1 MPEDERLRRRL
12 GIQIL
17 FDFSDVIDA
26 VEFAA
31 SAGFGVLEIN
41 LGNIRFGEQLRR
53 IRERQEVRKS
63 AARLG
68 VKLAIHALEGPSF
81 FIPSRRVRRCA
92 VTELK
97 QTLDWAEEIDARNV
111 VMHLGFDTHYGMGT
125 GGNRYTHEEFPEYY
139 DDALFEALTELK
151 NYARGRARLCIENVG
166 GFRFAP
172 TKRVLPGLLGG
183 SLGLCFDIGHIA
195 ILPDEHKKE
204 EFEFFQRYKQQ
215 IFHSHI
221 HHNHGTRDEHL
232 PLGAGSTDVRP
243 YLRLLVKS
251 NAWLV
256 METRPR
262 AAALAAREYFEQ
274 LLPKLR

>member
-31 SAGFGVLEIN
+31 CAGFGVLEIN
-41 LGNIRFGEQLRR
+41 LGNIRFGEQLRH

-92 VTELK
+92 VAELK
-97 QTLDWAEEIDARNV
+97 QTLNWAEEIGARNV
-111 VMHLGFDTHYGMGT
+111 VMHLGFDMHYGMGT
-125 GGNRYTHEEFPEYY
+125 GGNRYTHEEFPDYY
-139 DDALFEALTELK
+139 DDALFEALGELK
-151 NYARGRARLCIENVG
+151 DFARGKARLCIENVG

-172 TKRVLPGLLGG
+172 TKRVLPKLLGG

-195 ILPDEHKKE
+195 ILPDERKEE

-221 HHNHGTRDEHL
+221 HHNHGTKDEHL
-232 PLGAGSTDVRP
+232 PLGAGSTDVRR
-243 YLRLLVKS
+243 YLRLLVNS
-251 NAWLV
+251 NALLV
-256 METRPR
+256 METRPKE
-262 AAALAAREYFEQ
+262 AAVAARDYFVR
-274 LLPKLR
+274 LVPKLR